1 MPVTFATFERLKN
14 KGMSAYR
21 QGQYGAA
28 KPYLIQAAECMLE
41 LAETAKTAELRDQHE
56 TYARELIEL
65 ARDCDEAVSTKR
77 PAPRAKARE
86 SDDGGGNAAD
96 WIVRDKPTIGFDD
109 IAGLEDVKE
118 EIRLKMIYPFRHP
131 ELAQKYDIRSG
142 GGVLLYGPPG
152 TGKTMLAKAI
162 AHEIEST
169 FFVISAAQI
178 LSKWVGE
185 AEQNIARLFG
195 AAKAEPQSVIF
206 IDEIE
211 ALVPRR
217 QSDTSSVMQRVVPQ
231 ILQELEGFDRK
242 ADRCLLF
249 IGATNRPWLLDEAM
263 LRPGRFDSRIHIP
276 LPDAPARFRL
286 LEMYLVEHRPVAED
300 VDLGRL
306 CDLLDGYS
314 GADIKNIADRAA
326 AVPFMEAVGGSE
338 PRPIA
343 MADVLNVMKE
353 TLPSVSK
360 ADLARFGEFA
370 RTGQ

>member
-1 MPVTFATFERLKN
+1 MPVSFATFERLKN
-14 KGMSAYR
+14 KGLSAYR
-21 QGQYGAA
+21 QGQYGEA
-28 KPYLIQAAECMLE
+28 KPYLIQAAECMLD
-41 LAETAKTAELRDQHE
+41 LAQTAKTEQIREQHE
-56 TYARELIEL
+56 TYARELIDL
-65 ARDCDEAVSTKR
+65 ARDCDEAVVQKR

-86 SDDGGGNAAD
+86 SDDNGAKATD
-96 WIVRDKPTIGFDD
+96 WVVRDKPKIGFDD
-109 IAGLEDVKE
+109 IAGLDDVKE
-118 EIRLKMIYPFRHP
+118 EIRLKMIYPFQHP
-131 ELAQKYDIRSG
+131 ELAQKYNIRSG

-162 AHEIEST
+162 AHEIDST
-169 FFVISAAQI
+169 FFVISAAQL

-185 AEQNIARLFG
+185 AEQNVAKLFA
-195 AAKAEPQSVIF
+195 AAKAEPTSVIF

-231 ILQELEGFDRK
+231 ILQELEGFDRN

-263 LRPGRFDSRIHIP
+263 LRPGRFDSRIYIP
-276 LPDAPARFRL
+276 LPDAPARYRL
-286 LEMYLVEHRPVAED
+286 LEMYLVENRPIAAD

-326 AVPFMEAVGGSE
+326 ALPFMEAIGGGE
-338 PRPIA
+338 PRPIS
-343 MADVLNVMKE
+343 MADVLKILDE
-353 TLPSVSK
+353 TLPSVNK
-360 ADLARFGEFA
+360 TDIARFSEFE